1 MRTLSTRAFHLGA
14 AVITLALALSYV
26 GCYDRLTWLM
36 ETLPVMVALP
46 VLMWTRARWPLTSLL
61 YGLIAVHALILIV
74 GGHYTYAL
82 VPLGDWMQSGFGFAR
97 NHYDRIG
104 HFAQGFVPAMIARE
118 VLRRVARLPPGAL
131 LAFLCVAC
139 AMFVSAVYEIIEMIA
154 GRVSAEGA
162 AAFLG
167 TQGDVWDTQ
176 MDMTLALIGATV
188 AMVLLSRLHDRQ
200 LALRG

>member
-1 MRTLSTRAFHLGA
+1 MRTLSQGNFLGGCGAVA
-14 AVITLALALSYV
+14 AVLVLSFI
-26 GCYDRLTWLM
+26 GCHDRLTWVL
-36 ETLPVMVALP
+36 ETAPVMLALP
-46 VLMWTRARWPLTSLL
+46 FLVATRSRWPLTSLL

-82 VPLGDWMQSGFGFAR
+82 VPLGDWMQAWFGFER

-118 VLRRVARLPPGAL
+118 VLRRSVPMQPGGML
-131 LAFLCVAC
+131 GFVCVAC
-139 AMFVSAVYEIIEMIA
+139 AMFVSSVYEIIEMIA

-176 MDMTLALIGATV
+176 MDMTLALMGATA
-188 AMVLLSRLHDRQ
+188 AMLLLSRAHDRA
-200 LALRG
+200 LAA